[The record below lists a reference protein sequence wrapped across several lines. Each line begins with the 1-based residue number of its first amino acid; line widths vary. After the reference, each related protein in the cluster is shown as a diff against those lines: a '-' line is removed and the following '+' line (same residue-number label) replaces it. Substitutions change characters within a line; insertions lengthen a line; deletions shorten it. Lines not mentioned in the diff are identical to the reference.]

1 MIELNR
7 LQEFLSVSRDAQGQ
21 RLSVY
26 IPTHRVHPDNK
37 ADPILYKNQL
47 LNLQAQL
54 EKDHQ
59 PKEWEAQLKRM
70 SALLEDGD
78 LWRHTSQGLGVLAAG
93 DRMES
98 FILEHTIEPLY
109 AAGRHFHLLPL
120 FHQDE
125 QVRDA
130 MLVDLSRDR
139 YIAYQVNQY
148 QITPLRL
155 EDVKDSFRDL
165 FSDFDLESNKG
176 AGGID
181 GAHGGHIERM
191 RDREKYFR
199 YLDESFL
206 KLHKDQ
212 GLHIIL
218 AGTKDTLA
226 QYRSLAQGSQ
236 YLDGVIDQPLD
247 TLSDKQ
253 LLSAVKDILRPLY
266 LSWLSTL
273 NTELSNA
280 HNAGKAL
287 TDLGEIRDAAREGR
301 VGKLVMGAKP
311 PAGTMKTI
319 DQVVDDALLSGAHV
333 VVVDQADKPLGRDH
347 AAILRY

>member
-1 MIELNR
+1 MINSNR
-7 LQEFLSVSRDAQGQ
+7 LLDFLTTSRSAEGL

-26 IPTHRVHPDNK
+26 IPTHRIHPDNK

-47 LNLQAQL
+47 QQLQAQL

-59 PKEWEAQLKRM
+59 PREWEGQIKRM
-70 SALLEDGD
+70 GALLEDGE
-78 LWRHTSQGLGVLAAG
+78 LWRRTAQGLGVLAAG
-93 DRMES
+93 DRIES
-98 FILEHTIEPLY
+98 FLLERTVEPIH
-109 AAGRHFHLLPL
+109 AVGRHFHLLPL

-155 EDVKDSFRDL
+155 EDVKDYFTDL
-165 FSDFDLESNKG
+165 FSDFDLDSNR
-176 AGGID
+176 D
-181 GAHGGHIERM
+181 QLER
-191 RDREKYFR
+191 RKDREKYFR
-199 YLDESFL
+199 YLDEAFL
-206 KLHKDQ
+206 KLHKEQ
-212 GLHIIL
+212 GLHVIL

-226 QYRSLAQGSQ
+226 QFKSLAQGVQ
-236 YLDGVIDQPLD
+236 YLDGMIEQPLE

-253 LLSAVKDILRPLY
+253 ILSLVKDILRPLY
-266 LSWLSTL
+266 ENWLTTL
-273 NTELSNA
+273 NTELTNA
-280 HNAGKAL
+280 QNAGKAL
-287 TDLGEIRDAAREGR
+287 TDLGDIRDAVKEGR
-301 VGKLVMGAKP
+301 VGKLVMGAQP

-319 DQVVDDALLSGAHV
+319 DQVVDDALQVGAQIV
-333 VVVDQADKPLGRDH
+333 AVDQADKPLGRDH

>member
-1 MIELNR
+1 MIDSNR
-7 LQEFLSVSRDAQGQ
+7 LLDFLTASRSAEGL
-21 RLSVY
+21 RVSVY
-26 IPTHRVHPDNK
+26 IPTHRIHPDNK

-47 LNLQAQL
+47 QQLQAQL

-59 PKEWEAQLKRM
+59 PREWEGQLKRM

-78 LWRHTSQGLGVLAAG
+78 LWRHTAQGLGVLAAG
-93 DRMES
+93 DRTES
-98 FILEHTIEPLY
+98 FILERAVEPLH

-148 QITPLRL
+148 QITQMRL
-155 EDVKDSFRDL
+155 EDVKNYFTDL
-165 FSDFDLESNKG
+165 FSDFDLNSNR
-176 AGGID
+176 D
-181 GAHGGHIERM
+181 QLER
-191 RDREKYFR
+191 RKDREKYFR
-199 YLDESFL
+199 YLDEEFL
-206 KLHKDQ
+206 KLYKEQ
-212 GLHIIL
+212 GLHVIL
-218 AGTKDTLA
+218 AGTRDTLA
-226 QYRSLAQGSQ
+226 QFKSLAQGSQ
-236 YLDGVIDQPLD
+236 YLDGVIDQPLE

-253 LLSAVKDILRPLY
+253 TISAVKDILRPLY
-266 LSWLSTL
+266 EGWLAAL

-280 HNAGKAL
+280 QNAGKAL
-287 TDLGEIRDAAREGR
+287 TDLGEIRDAAKEGR
-301 VGKLVMGAKP
+301 VSKLVMGVQLP
-311 PAGTMKTI
+311 FGTMKTI
-319 DQVVDDALLSGAHV
+319 DQVMDDVLLAGGQI

>member
-1 MIELNR
+1 MIDSNR
-7 LQEFLSVSRDAQGQ
+7 LLDFLTTSRSAEGL

-26 IPTHRVHPDNK
+26 IPTHRIHPDNK

-47 LNLQAQL
+47 QQLQAQL

-59 PKEWEAQLKRM
+59 PREWEGQIKRM
-70 SALLEDGD
+70 SALLEEGE
-78 LWRHTSQGLGVLAAG
+78 LWRRTAQGLGVLAAG
-93 DRMES
+93 DRIES
-98 FILEHTIEPLY
+98 FILERTVEPLH

-125 QVRDA
+125 MVRDA

-155 EDVKDSFRDL
+155 EEIKDAFTDL
-165 FSDFDLESNKG
+165 FSDLDVDADRDSGGYTGNHRANVEREKDHEKYLRYLG
-176 AGGID
+176 AGFSKLY
-181 GAHGGHIERM
+181 
-191 RDREKYFR
+191 RE
-199 YLDESFL
+199 
-206 KLHKDQ
+206 Q

-218 AGTKDTLA
+218 AGTRDTVA
-226 QYRSLAQGSQ
+226 EFNKLAQGTQ
-236 YLDGVIDQPLD
+236 YLDGVIDQPLE

-253 LLSAVKDILRPLY
+253 ILAAVKEILRPLY
-266 LSWLSTL
+266 QNWLGIL

-287 TDLGEIRDAAREGR
+287 TDLGEIRDAAKEGR
-301 VGKLVMGAKP
+301 VSKLVMGVQLP
-311 PAGTMKTI
+311 FGTMKTI
-319 DQVVDDALLSGAHV
+319 DQVMDDVLLASGQI